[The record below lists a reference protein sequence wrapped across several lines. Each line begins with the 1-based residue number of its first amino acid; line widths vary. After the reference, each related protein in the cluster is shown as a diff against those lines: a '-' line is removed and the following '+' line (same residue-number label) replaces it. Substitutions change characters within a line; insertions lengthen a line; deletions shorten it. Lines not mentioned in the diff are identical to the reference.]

1 MSAPPLTVQPLSL
14 REQARLTGLIDA
26 LAGYLGKPGDWGYDT
41 QLGLFTI
48 QVLAIRQQLKAAT
61 PEPAAG

>member
-1 MSAPPLTVQPLSL
+1 MSAPPLTVSPLSV
-14 REQARLTGLIDA
+14 REQARLAGLLDA
-26 LAGYLGKPGDWGYDT
+26 LAGYLGRPGDWGYDT

-48 QVLAIRQQLKAAT
+48 QVQAIRQQVKAAS